1 MLKTLKAKKQL
12 KGKSPMTSGNKY
24 QVTIERKDNGKK
36 ISFVYHDNYK
46 NESKLND
53 FMYAIISDMRA
64 IEYCDTIKDFMKEFG
79 YDSYEEAKKI
89 FNGCETNGNKLKSM
103 FTIEEIVTIE
113 EELNELGY

>member
-1 MLKTLKAKKQL
+1 MLELLKAKRQL

-24 QVTIERKDNGKK
+24 QVTIGRKDNGKK

-64 IEYCDTIKDFMKEFG
+64 IEYCNTIEDFMKEFG
-79 YDSYEEAKKI
+79 YKTYEEAKRV
-89 FNGCETNGNKLKSM
+89 FNGCSKGKEKLLSM
-103 FTIEEIVTIE
+103 FTIKEIVAME
-113 EELNELGY
+113 EELNALGY